1 MFKKLKLAYAVLASS
16 VVFAPLAVI
25 PFAMLIKLGA
35 YRYHK
40 ESYMGARYLQMVAVC
55 YIIVTVAVYIAL
67 GWQPTIWQILPKLFL
82 IFSLHRAAFNFHR
95 IISRRSNISFAR
107 DAHQYMVKHGEHEL
121 VKSALTR
128 K

>member
-40 ESYMGARYLQMVAVC
+40 ESYMGARYLQ
-55 YIIVTVAVYIAL
+55 TVAVSYVILTVSVYIIE
-67 GWQPTIWQILPKLFL
+67 GWQPTVWLLLPRMFL
-82 IFSLHRAAFNFHR
+82 VFSLHRAAFNFHS
-95 IISRRSNISFAR
+95 IINKQSNISFAR
-107 DAHQYMVKHGEHEL
+107 DAHQYMITHDEHDL